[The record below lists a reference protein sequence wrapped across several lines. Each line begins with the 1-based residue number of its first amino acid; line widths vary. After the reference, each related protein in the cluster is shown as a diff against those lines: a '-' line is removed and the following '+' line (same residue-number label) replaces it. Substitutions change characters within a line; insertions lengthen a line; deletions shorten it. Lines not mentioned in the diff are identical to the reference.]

1 METENSVQVFE
12 NQEFGQLRTVVIDNV
27 PWMIGKDV
35 AVALGYKDTK
45 SAIADHVDMEDKQI
59 IQRWQNAPFE
69 IPNRGLTVINESG
82 VYSLI
87 LSSKLPKAKEFKR
100 WVTSEVLPSIRKHG
114 IYATEDIA
122 SRAIADPD
130 WMINL
135 LTNYKKEREERR
147 RAEAEASRRL
157 TQIEEMK
164 PKVQYCDRILQSPE
178 AIAIS
183 VIAKDYGKSAQWLN
197 KKLRDMGVQYKQ
209 GDVWLLYAEYA
220 DRGYTKTDTY
230 MCVDSDGQDHS
241 RIHTKWTQKGR
252 LFLYDLLKSNGVI
265 PICEHEEEEIGA

>member
-1 METENSVQVFE
+1 METANNVQVFE
-12 NQEFGQLRTVVIDNV
+12 NKEFGSVRVVMIDDDA
-27 PWMIGKDV
+27 WMCGADV
-35 AVALGYKDTK
+35 AAALGYKNSRK
-45 SAIADHVDMEDKQI
+45 AVADHVEDEDKRDGVTIRDAIGRDQKAI
-59 IQRWQNAPFE
+59 M
-69 IPNRGLTVINESG
+69 INESG
-82 VYSLI
+82 LYSLI

-100 WVTSEVLPSIRKHG
+100 WVTSDVLPSIRKHG

-157 TQIEEMK
+157 EQIEEMK

-183 VIAKDYGKSAQWLN
+183 VIAKDYGKSAKWLN
-197 KKLRDMGVQYKQ
+197 KKLCDMGVQYKQ
-209 GDVWLLYAEYA
+209 GDVWLLYAKYA
-220 DRGYTKTDTY
+220 DKGYTKTDTY

-241 RIHTKWTQKGR
+241 RVHTKWTQKGR
-252 LFLYDLLKSNGVI
+252 MFLYDLLKANGII
-265 PICEHEEEEIGA
+265 PICEQEEEEIGA

>member
-1 METENSVQVFE
+1 METANNVQVFE
-12 NQEFGQLRTVVIDNV
+12 NKEFGSVRVVMIDDDA
-27 PWMIGKDV
+27 WMCGADV
-35 AVALGYKDTK
+35 AAALGYKNSRK
-45 SAIADHVDMEDKQI
+45 AVADHVEDEDKRDGVTIRDAIGRDQKAI
-59 IQRWQNAPFE
+59 M
-69 IPNRGLTVINESG
+69 INESG
-82 VYSLI
+82 LYSLI

-100 WVTSEVLPSIRKHG
+100 WVTSDVLPSIRKHG

-157 TQIEEMK
+157 EQIEKMK

-183 VIAKDYGKSAQWLN
+183 VIAKDYGKSAKWLN
-197 KKLRDMGVQYKQ
+197 KKLCDMGVQYKQ

-230 MCVDSDGQDHS
+230 MCVDSGGQDHS

-252 LFLYDLLKSNGVI
+252 LFLYDLLKANGVI

>member
-12 NQEFGQLRTVVIDNV
+12 NQEFGQLRTVAIDEV

-35 AVALGYKDTK
+35 AIALGYKNPSNAVAT
-45 SAIADHVDMEDKQI
+45 HVDPEDKTTYP
-59 IQRWQNAPFE
+59 IQVSGSNYKTNA
-69 IPNRGLTVINESG
+69 IVINESG
-82 VYSLI
+82 LYSLI
-87 LSSKLPKAKEFKR
+87 LGSKLPKAKEFKR
-100 WVTSEVLPSIRKHG
+100 WVTSDVLPSIRKHG

-157 TQIEEMK
+157 AQIEEMK
-164 PKVQYCDRILQSPE
+164 PKVQYCDRKLQSPE

-230 MCVDSDGQDHS
+230 MCVDSDGRDHS

-252 LFLYDLLKSNGVI
+252 FFLYDLLKSNGVL
-265 PICEHEEEEIGA
+265 PLCEQEAEEIGA